1 MFHKGSRTTGGD
13 LSDELRKQIG
23 IILNEFI
30 DIVAKLVGE
39 MKIRRAIVR
48 SMLPCNLI
56 IVFDDKN
63 ISIAAQKSSGM
74 PSTISLDQ
82 KGKQFSSRAIY
93 ESAKW
98 EFGYDEPFVI
108 QIPVDL
114 LSKNTEERNASLK
127 AVAKTHVQSEIYRV
141 QREMNIIQ
149 ISPIFGPASYTID
162 PRLVFVLMPF
172 DDDLTE
178 IYNSIIKPTVETTDF
193 NLVCKRADDLKTNK
207 AIIQDIWKAICEARL
222 VIADL
227 TRVNPNVMYELGMAH
242 TVGKETILIYQKEEE
257 IPFPFDLAHIRRI
270 EYEDDAT
277 GGKQLERGLKA
288 TIENILSSQVKQN

>member
-1 MFHKGSRTTGGD
+1 MFHKGARTMGGNLGDD
-13 LSDELRKQIG
+13 LVSKINRILDEFA
-23 IILNEFI
+23 N
-30 DIVAKLVGE
+30 IVAELVSRQN
-39 MKIRRAIVR
+39 IRRAVVR

-56 IVFDDKN
+56 IVLDDKN
-63 ISIAAQKSSGM
+63 VSIAAQKSSGM
-74 PSTISLDQ
+74 PSTVGIDQ
-82 KGKQFSSRAIY
+82 KGKHFSSRAVY
-93 ESAKW
+93 ESARW

-108 QIPVDL
+108 QIPSDL
-114 LSKNTEERNASLK
+114 INKTTEERNASLR
-127 AVAKTHVQSEIYRV
+127 AVAKSYVQSEIYRV

-162 PRLVFVLMPF
+162 PRLAFVLMPF

-178 IYNSIIKPTVETTDF
+178 IYNSIIKPTVEATPFD
-193 NLVCKRADDLKTNK
+193 LVCKRADDLKTNK

-257 IPFPFDLAHIRRI
+257 IVFPFDLGHIRRI
-270 EYEDDAT
+270 EYENDAP
-277 GGKQLERGLKA
+277 GGKQLERELKS
-288 TIENILSSQVKQN
+288 TVENVLSLQVKQN